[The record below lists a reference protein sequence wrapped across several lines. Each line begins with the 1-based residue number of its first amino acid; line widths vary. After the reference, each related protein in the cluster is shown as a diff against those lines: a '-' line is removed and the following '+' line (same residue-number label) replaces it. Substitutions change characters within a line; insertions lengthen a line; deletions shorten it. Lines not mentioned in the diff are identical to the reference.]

1 LTPATEA
8 ERASTK
14 RRASRLLS
22 RHPGLQLGGLISGP
36 MAWLLV
42 VYIGSLVALLLTS
55 LYTTDA
61 FTSALVHKISF
72 TNLHRLVSQSIF
84 RDVTLRTIRVALSVT
99 LIDLVLALPVAFFM
113 AKVAPRRVRRGLAV
127 ALVLPLWAS
136 YLVKA
141 YAWRTVLDPA
151 GGVLKKAVDL
161 SPGFGLNGA
170 IIVLAYLWLPYMAL
184 PIYAGLEKLPSSL
197 LDASSDLGAGA
208 VRTFRS
214 VVLPLLAPSI
224 IAGAIF
230 TFSLSLGDYIVV
242 QVVGGK
248 AQTIGNVIYRDF
260 GASDLPAA
268 AALAIIPVVLM
279 AVLLLLVRRTGALD
293 NL

>member
-1 LTPATEA
+1 MVTAAPKNNA
-8 ERASTK
+8 
-14 RRASRLLS
+14 RRRLSRLLS
-22 RHPGLQLGGLISGP
+22 RRPGLQLGGLISGP
-36 MAWLLV
+36 LLWLLV
-42 VYIGSLVALLLTS
+42 VYVGSLAALLLTS
-55 LYTTDA
+55 LYTTDV
-61 FTSALVHKISF
+61 FTSALVHKITLS
-72 TNLHRLVSQSIF
+72 NLHDLVTRATF
-84 RDVTLRTIRVALSVT
+84 RDVTVRTIRVAVSVT
-99 LIDLVLALPVAFFM
+99 IIDLVLALPVAFFM
-113 AKVAPRRVRRGLAV
+113 AKVARRRTRRALAV

-151 GGVLKKAVDL
+151 GGVMRKAAGY

-170 IIVLAYLWLPYMAL
+170 VIVLAYLWLPYMAL
-184 PIYAGLEKLPSSL
+184 PIYAGLEKLPNSL

-208 VRTFRS
+208 ARTFRS
-214 VVLPLLAPSI
+214 VILPLLAPSI

-268 AALAIIPVVLM
+268 AALATVPVLIM
-279 AVLLLLVRRTGALD
+279 AVLLLVVRRSGALE